1 MGVINFFF
9 HVSALVVAF
18 FTVNFQPMREAE
30 VFGPRCQHHFP
41 VHLNAPH
48 FVLIPRQVMN
58 VRFRSD
64 FFATL
69 SVLTETHSVFL
80 TSVCLGGSPSKL
92 ISPDNDAD
100 VISSVFI
107 VLQRSRGSISGTAA
121 ATSHAK

>member
-1 MGVINFFF
+1 
-9 HVSALVVAF
+9 
-18 FTVNFQPMREAE
+18 MREAE

-80 TSVCLGGSPSKL
+80 TSVCLGGSLSRL

-100 VISSVFI
+100 VISSIFI

-121 ATSHAK
+121 ATSHAT